1 MNLLAKSLRLYL
13 ISAKTA
19 IVIKVFCFWAFF
31 WLVLAG
37 LQTVPLQSL
46 GSAASPI
53 GACIA
58 IVATLLLIVALLRID
73 RGSLYEIGLS
83 FTSRALPQF
92 VLGIGLGV
100 ALVAAMVSAM
110 LLLTPLEIES
120 SANSNFL
127 NIVGVSFVVLLAL
140 AMMEELAFRSYSLFE
155 LRQAW
160 GIRPAVYVTS
170 IAFAFYHGL
179 AFENLLG
186 PGVWGIF
193 FGWMAISTNSIA
205 RPTGFHMGLNWLQAL
220 MGMKPEYSKSVWDLS
235 VGTSSGYIGV
245 EELGLVMQVVL
256 LVAGISIVE
265 LLVARQSKGA

>member
-1 MNLLAKSLRLYL
+1 MNLLAKSLRPYL
-13 ISAKTA
+13 MSAKTA
-19 IVIKVFCFWAFF
+19 IVTKVLCFWASF

-37 LQTVPLQSL
+37 LQTAPLQSL
-46 GSAASPI
+46 GSAAAPI
-53 GACIA
+53 GACIVM
-58 IVATLLLIVALLRID
+58 VATLLLIVGLLRMD
-73 RGSLYEIGLS
+73 RGSLYEIGLR
-83 FTSRALPQF
+83 FTSRTLPQF
-92 VLGIGLGV
+92 VLGVGLGV
-100 ALVAAMVSAM
+100 ALVAAMLSAM

-120 SANSNFL
+120 SANSNLL
-127 NIVGVSFVVLLAL
+127 NIVGVSFVVLFAL
-140 AMMEELAFRSYSLFE
+140 AMMEELAFRSYSLFK

-205 RPTGFHMGLNWLQAL
+205 LPTGFHMGLNWLQAL
-220 MGMKPEYSKSVWDLS
+220 MGMKPEYSQSIWDLS
-235 VGTSSGYIGV
+235 IGTSSGYIGV
-245 EELGLVMQVVL
+245 EELGFAMQVVL
-256 LVAGISIVE
+256 LVVGISIVE